1 MSISIHAL
9 LAESDLRETVPSG
22 RHVIFL
28 STLSLRRATRASPRL
43 KERIKD
49 FYPRSPCGERHLI
62 DDNSLAS
69 GIFLST
75 LSLRRATQ
83 GNKFRQS
90 RNSHFYPRSPCGE
103 RQISENRYKRTSYFY
118 PRSPCGERQDTL
130 STPNRPKE
138 FLSTLSLRRATWH
151 IHGFLR
157 GLPISIHALLAES
170 DGLFLCL

>member
-1 MSISIHAL
+1 MKRFQAADMSYFYPRSPCGERQNGNNSIRYT
-9 LAESDLRETVPSG
+9 SQN
-22 RHVIFL
+22 
-28 STLSLRRATRASPRL
+28 
-43 KERIKD
+43 